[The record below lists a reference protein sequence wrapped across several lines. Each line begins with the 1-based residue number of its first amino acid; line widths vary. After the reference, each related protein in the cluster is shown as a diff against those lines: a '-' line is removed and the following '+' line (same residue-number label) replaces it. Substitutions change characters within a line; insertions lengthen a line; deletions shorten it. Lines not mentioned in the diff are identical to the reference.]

1 MFKFIVILLGMQ
13 IGFTSLVHADQLD
26 VRIQR
31 EMQRQRIPGLSLAV
45 VQHGKI
51 VKEQGYGFANL
62 EHQVKVTPDTIF
74 QSGSVGKQFTAAL
87 ILLLEQDGKLSLD
100 DKISKHLN
108 HIPEAWSGITI
119 RHLLTH
125 TSGLDD
131 PYKKIDFRKDYTDQE
146 LLDIETSIPMLFQPG
161 EKWLY
166 SNMGYHVLGFI
177 CNKLGG
183 KFYGDQLRERLF
195 QPLGMSTRVI
205 NERELISHR
214 AAGYDLVKQ
223 EWKNQEWVSPTLN
236 STADG
241 SLYLT
246 ARDLA
251 KWDLALYQDFPLTR
265 SQKEASWTAAKLSNG
280 QLAPYGYGWFL
291 SSINGHKNIEH
302 GGAWQGFTTQISRF
316 PDDHLSVIVLTNRSG
331 SNPKKIA
338 DLVAA
343 EYVPAL
349 KIEPA
354 KTIVDQDPARTE
366 KLTMMIH
373 AMMDG
378 SVSENLFTEKFVKA
392 GFVERMKNIKA
403 EFQRHGGFKK
413 LERIESKS
421 AQLQLYRYRLRFQ
434 EEVFLIDVEFD
445 QDGKIAVLRLQLE

>member
-1 MFKFIVILLGMQ
+1 MLKMVVMLLGMQ
-13 IGFTSLVHADQLD
+13 IGFVSLAHADQLD
-26 VRIQR
+26 AKIQR

-45 VQHGKI
+45 IHNGKI

-62 EHQVKVTPDTIF
+62 EHQVKVTPETVF

-100 DKISKHLN
+100 DKISKHLDN
-108 HIPEAWSGITI
+108 LPAAWSGITI

-146 LLDIETSIPMLFQPG
+146 LLDIETTIPTLFQPG

-195 QPLGMSTRVI
+195 QPLEMGTRII
-205 NERELISHR
+205 NERELIYHR

-223 EWKNQEWVSPTLN
+223 EWKNQEWVSATLN

-251 KWDLALYQDFPLTR
+251 KWDLALYKDFPLTR
-265 SQKEASWTAAKLSNG
+265 SQKEASWTAAKLNNG
-280 QLAPYGYGWFL
+280 QTAPYGYGWFL

-343 EYVPAL
+343 HYVPAL
-349 KIEPA
+349 TIPPA
-354 KTIVDQDPARTE
+354 KAIIDQDPATTK
-366 KLTMMIH
+366 KLISLIRAMI
-373 AMMDG
+373 DG
-378 SVSENLFTEKFVKA
+378 TVSDTFFTEKFMKF
-392 GFVERMKNIKA
+392 GFAERMKNIKT
-403 EFQRHGGFKK
+403 EFQRHGDFEQ

-421 AQLQLYRYRLRFQ
+421 TQPEQRRYRLRFHQ
-434 EEVFLIDVEFD
+434 EVFLMDVEFEG
-445 QDGKIAVLRLQLE
+445 DGKIALLRFQLE